1 MELFPELDFSFLE
14 DLCQNIVPLFESK
27 DGQGSN
33 QQPNS
38 VQVHPEN
45 DIGQNN
51 PEQYQQVSQ
60 SQVEN
65 VSMQHTPINNFQWQQ
80 QYNINQVVQLNIPNG
95 SNVDQNDLTQSMQQQ
110 QQQQYEPVN
119 TLHQLSSPSTQYQ
132 VLKEN
137 TSNYQNN
144 NQFQVAQREQNKV
157 INGTNC
163 NLKPLKSVR
172 SAPYQLP
179 RTTTN
184 ISAQYPVL
192 KNLKVQQQ
200 NNLHFVTQHNVQFEY
215 QSCPTKS
222 NEVVGSVQPFESNSS
237 SYNLATDRPMNNNSE
252 QHQLSE
258 NIKFQ
263 YHDNLQCVQNQQIT
277 SENPVQQNS
286 NVHVQ
291 FRQVKKEQGTEHF
304 NPISKPVD
312 VQVTQKQKRNRT
324 AYTSKQLVELEKE
337 FERSSYITRPVR
349 IALSNNLNLSER
361 QVKIWFQNRRM
372 KKKKEDKQKNELPSS
387 NT

>member
-1 MELFPELDFSFLE
+1 MELLSELDLNYWSIVNDLCE
-14 DLCQNIVPLFESK
+14 DLMPLWESK
-27 DGQGSN
+27 DGQESN

-38 VQVHPEN
+38 VQVNLEN
-45 DIGQNN
+45 DKGQNN
-51 PEQYQQVSQ
+51 PEQYHEVSQ

-65 VSMQHTPINNFQWQQ
+65 VPMQYTPINNFQWQQ

-95 SNVDQNDLTQSMQQQ
+95 SNVDQNDLTQSMQQ
-110 QQQQYEPVN
+110 YEPVN
-119 TLHQLSSPSTQYQ
+119 TLHELSSPSTQYQ

-163 NLKPLKSVR
+163 NLKALKSVR

-200 NNLHFVTQHNVQFEY
+200 NNLHFVTQHNVQFGY

-222 NEVVGSVQPFESNSS
+222 NEVVGSVQPFESNSV

-258 NIKFQ
+258 NINFQ
-263 YHDNLQCVQNQQIT
+263 YHDNLQCVKNEQIT
-277 SENPVQQNS
+277 LENPVQQNS

-291 FRQVKKEQGTEHF
+291 FRPVEKEQGTEHF
-304 NPISKPVD
+304 IPILKPVD

-337 FERSSYITRPVR
+337 FERSAYITRPVR
-349 IALSNNLNLSER
+349 ITLSNNLNLSER